1 MRRCLAILL
10 ALLLP
15 AMTVAQDDEPA
26 LPRVPRGFDEGR
38 VALLNETAEGLVPP
52 GALVER
58 LFEHADLHELANLI
72 HFHLRTDEKN
82 ALDAQLKL
90 EGALPRCRDTAAVK
104 ALLEAK
110 PFEPAAVAKALGE
123 VLVARKYALT
133 DVAAWLYAR
142 GYNFRVLQRAL
153 NGERLDAFR
162 LCGRLRALE
171 DKSAAGLLVPGVWE
185 FNLDDAREE
194 KGGIYD
200 GAQMVDFLLALG
212 WGPADFAALL
222 GVSELP
228 DVRRRMVE
236 WGDSRLIWPM
246 LEQYVSEAEF
256 ISKLQARFKT
266 KDDPRLLEAA
276 CLRASTTWRWFR
288 TGGGGIKGVFRGPWP
303 DAKGNPVPPTANVSE
318 IGELDNEQFIN
329 ALDKPI
335 IEHFQ
340 HKGAWLTIV
349 LYDDGSARA
358 LLDQGGREGVNHG
371 AASPFGDRETNRLAY
386 EGRVSVTGRNGLMYL
401 VYADEAKSA
410 PPEFELAN
418 VKLAG
423 GESFL
428 LADLDDGINLTPIVL
443 RRVNP
448 LQPS

>member
-1 MRRCLAILL
+1 MRRSLAILL

-15 AMTVAQDDEPA
+15 ALTLAQDDKPN

-38 VALLNETAEGLVPP
+38 VALLNEAAEGLVPP

-58 LFEHADLHELANLI
+58 LFEHADLHELANLLQ
-72 HFHLRTDEKN
+72 FHLLTDEKS

-90 EGALPRCRDTAAVK
+90 EGALPRCRDVAAVI
-104 ALLEAK
+104 ALLEGKALK
-110 PFEPAAVAKALGE
+110 PAAVAKALGE
-123 VLVARKYALT
+123 VLVARKYALS

-162 LCGRLRALE
+162 LCAALRAAD
-171 DKSAAGLLVPGVWE
+171 DKSAAKLLLPGAWE
-185 FNLDDAREE
+185 FNLKDAREE

-200 GAQMVDFLLALG
+200 GAQVVDFLLALG
-212 WGPADFAALL
+212 WGPADFASLL
-222 GVSELP
+222 GLNELP

-236 WGDSRLIWPM
+236 GGDSRLVWPM

-256 ISKLQARFKT
+256 VRKLQARFKA
-266 KDDPRLLEAA
+266 KDDPRVLEIA

-288 TGGGGIKGVFRGPWP
+288 TGGSGIKGVFRGPWP
-303 DAKGNPVPPTANVSE
+303 DAKGNPVPPTASVSE

-335 IEHFQ
+335 LEHFQ

-358 LLDQGGREGVNHG
+358 LLDQGGREPVNHG
-371 AASPFGDRETNRLAY
+371 AATPFGNRATSAQAY
-386 EGRVSVTGRNGLMYL
+386 EGRVSVTGRNGLLYL
-401 VYADEAKSA
+401 VYASEAKSA

-448 LQPS
+448 VQ